1 MTGQL
6 DKEVATVRDLRLLAR
21 TRIAARLTVLREP
34 IAVGVPIGRSGLVDS
49 GVAPAGGRASHTGH
63 LNALAIR
70 RVEQHDPSAFAR
82 GHALQGVAAAQ
93 HQRVRHPGAVCVALG
108 KVDHAKRHIAAKHRG
123 TRGHLGGAGL
133 VAQSLPHMGLI
144 GQQFFKRKAAHQA
157 RCHVASDGSCLN
169 GNGAAATTRVV
180 QGQALLNAANRGR
193 GAGCF
198 TRGADQGHAP
208 PTGGQ
213 HGRGQGFFQRRIT
226 FVHAPAAFE
235 QGFARGVD
243 VQRHVVAGEVGVQA
257 HIGPLGVD
265 AGALTAF
272 GTEAIGHRVFDAQGG
287 KVQAFERAVLGRDLD
302 FEVVLWCEPSL
313 PRHRM
318 GTSVHIVF
326 MPIRGVREL
335 HQHPHGQAAVQ
346 VELHGHAP

>member
-1 MTGQL
+1 MLCGP
-6 DKEVATVRDLRLLAR
+6 VV
-21 TRIAARLTVLREP
+21 
-34 IAVGVPIGRSGLVDS
+34 VGVPVGRGGL
-49 GVAPAGGRASHTGH
+49 GHRRLAPARGRARHTGH
-63 LNALAIR
+63 LDALAIR
-70 RVEQHDPSAFAR
+70 WIQQHHPWAVTGR
-82 GHALQGVAAAQ
+82 HALQGVATAQ
-93 HQRVRHPGAVCVALG
+93 HQGVGNAGAVGVALG
-108 KVDHAKRHIAAKHRG
+108 KVDHAKGHIAAKHRG
-123 TRGHLGGAGL
+123 TRCHLGGAGL
-133 VAQSLPHMGLI
+133 VAQTIPHMGLI

-157 RCHVASDGSCLN
+157 RRHVASDGGRLN

-180 QGQALLNAANRGR
+180 QGQALLHAADRRR

-198 TRGADQGHAP
+198 TRGADEWHAP
-208 PTGGQ
+208 TAGGQ

-235 QGFARGVD
+235 QGLARGID

-265 AGALTAF
+265 AGALAAF

-302 FEVVLWCEPSL
+302 FEAVLWREPSL

-318 GTSVHIVF
+318 GTGVHIVL